1 MEMSDIAHNFVSSIQ
16 IQKVMSRLLDIIKK
30 PGIIGKYINGV
41 INAKWK
47 KEQIYQLAFNKEIDR
62 AG

>member
-1 MEMSDIAHNFVSSIQ
+1 
-16 IQKVMSRLLDIIKK
+16 MSRLLDIIKK